1 MDRFVLILLLALTF
15 GILYS
20 YVITKFS
27 NHKTLLFL
35 PTILGALWFIYI
47 FTLYT
52 PNQTEGFKD
61 LAIVIVAMIVFA
73 LMVGNIVSSLLII
86 YKGKN
91 KD

>member
-1 MDRFVLILLLALTF
+1 MDRFILILLVALTF

-20 YVITKFS
+20 RLIAKFS

-35 PTILGALWFIYI
+35 PTIFGALWFIYI

-52 PNQTEGFKD
+52 PKQTEGFGD
-61 LAIVIVAMIVFA
+61 LVIVIVAMICFA
-73 LMVGNIVSSLLII
+73 LMVGNIISSLFII
-86 YKGKN
+86 YKGRN